1 MADHACHLRPE
12 NAPIF
17 AFSPSADVVR
27 RLALNWNVHPIQMSF
42 GIDPEHTIAD
52 AEVELA
58 RRGLV
63 AQGDQLI
70 ILSDV
75 MAGSERFD
83 SIQLRQVL

>member
-1 MADHACHLRPE
+1 
-12 NAPIF
+12 
-17 AFSPSADVVR
+17 
-27 RLALNWNVHPIQMSF
+27 MSF

-52 AEVELA
+52 AELELE

-63 AQGDQLI
+63 QKGDQLI

-83 SIQLRQVL
+83 SIQIRQVL